1 MHLIFPMD
9 FLHFHDI
16 MWYAYYRTLHL
27 KHDNNIFSIKKSHY
41 IVLLIHMYIIYFR
54 VTVSKLLLRRQI
66 WISFKLFWMK
76 DPVTKWAVLGW
87 VKTEGSF
94 RCWVTA
100 TKLDSIRIHL
110 SQELLPLIKIPVVL
124 GLNLS
129 KISLE
134 GGSRKL
140 MLLVNFY
147 FYYL

>member
-9 FLHFHDI
+9 FLHFHYI

-27 KHDNNIFSIKKSHY
+27 KHDNNIFSLHCFTNTYVHHIFQGNRIQASIKK
-41 IVLLIHMYIIYFR
+41 
-54 VTVSKLLLRRQI
+54 I